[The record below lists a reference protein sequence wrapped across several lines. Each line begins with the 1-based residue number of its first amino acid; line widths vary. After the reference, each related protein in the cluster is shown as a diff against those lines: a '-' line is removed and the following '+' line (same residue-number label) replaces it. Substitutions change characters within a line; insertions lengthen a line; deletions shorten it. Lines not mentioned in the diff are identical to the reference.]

1 MDRLVRCGVHQRLV
15 ILRNTTYDRA
25 HIVHSLQS
33 AACPLY
39 YSRTGCVAYCTSR
52 RRRCGTVLTERS
64 SGNERSTAVVAVG
77 ITSL

>member
-1 MDRLVRCGVHQRLV
+1 MDRLVRCGVHQGLV

-33 AACPLY
+33 AACQLY
-39 YSRTGCVAYCTSR
+39 SGRTGCVPTALR
-52 RRRCGTVLTERS
+52 AGGAVAQLLTERS
-64 SGNERSTAVVAVG
+64 SGIERSTAVVAVG